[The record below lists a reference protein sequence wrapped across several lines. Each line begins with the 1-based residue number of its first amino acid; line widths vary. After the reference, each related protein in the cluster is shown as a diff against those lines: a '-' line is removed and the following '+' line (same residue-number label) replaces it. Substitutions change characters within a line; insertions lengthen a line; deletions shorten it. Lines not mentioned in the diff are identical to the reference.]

1 MILSRW
7 PWGESKN
14 AGPQL
19 HAIKVEGVRRAES
32 QGQCVCGKPM
42 GLSPVSPK
50 NAPFCSMPCSCDLQ
64 FNRRLTGCGVQRT
77 RTLCFGDLSIGICL
91 DCDALFGS
99 DIDMGSLGIF
109 GISLKAWALY
119 AKGAEEKGA
128 EDGGAVFKE
137 RMSNWVLES
146 RSYSAPDVSSVA
158 WRRNSNA

>member
-1 MILSRW
+1 MPARNCMRLR
-7 PWGESKN
+7 SKG
-14 AGPQL
+14 ATCRKPGP
-19 HAIKVEGVRRAES
+19 
-32 QGQCVCGKPM
+32 VCLWECQWICLPF
-42 GLSPVSPK
+42 PK
-50 NAPFCSMPCSCDLQ
+50 NAPFCSMPRSRDLQ

-91 DCDALFGS
+91 DYDALFGS
-99 DIDMGSLGIF
+99 DIDMGSFGIF
-109 GISLKAWALY
+109 GISLKAWARY

-137 RMSNWVLES
+137 RMSNWALES

>member
-1 MILSRW
+1 MPARNCMRLR
-7 PWGESKN
+7 SKG
-14 AGPQL
+14 ATCRKPGSVCL
-19 HAIKVEGVRRAES
+19 WEG
-32 QGQCVCGKPM
+32 QWICLPF
-42 GLSPVSPK
+42 PK
-50 NAPFCSMPCSCDLQ
+50 NTPFCSMPRSRDLQ
-64 FNRRLTGCGVQRT
+64 FSRRLTGCGVQRT

-109 GISLKAWALY
+109 GISLKAWARY

-128 EDGGAVFKE
+128 EDYGAVFKE
-137 RMSNWVLES
+137 RMSNWALES

>member
-1 MILSRW
+1 MD
-7 PWGESKN
+7 
-14 AGPQL
+14 
-19 HAIKVEGVRRAES
+19 
-32 QGQCVCGKPM
+32 
-42 GLSPVSPK
+42 LSPVSQK
-50 NAPFCSMPCSCDLQ
+50 CSVCSMPRSRDLQ

>member
-1 MILSRW
+1 M
-7 PWGESKN
+7 
-14 AGPQL
+14 
-19 HAIKVEGVRRAES
+19 RRAES
-32 QGQCVCGKPM
+32 QGQCVCGGGSM
-42 GLSPVSPK
+42 DLSRVSQK
-50 NAPFCSMPCSCDLQ
+50 CSVCSMPRSRDLQ

-128 EDGGAVFKE
+128 EDGGTVF
-137 RMSNWVLES
+137 L
-146 RSYSAPDVSSVA
+146 
-158 WRRNSNA
+158 RNG